1 MKKDSKS
8 NAVEG
13 QNRRERHN
21 GSKGEQLQP
30 RLDAFKRFR
39 LFIVAKAS
47 RRPELNLC
55 LKCASG

>member
-8 NAVEG
+8 KTST
-13 QNRRERHN
+13 NRRERHN

-47 RRPELNLC
+47 RWPELNLC